1 MDILISDD
9 TRILT
14 TSLMAHPDFPNKKN
28 SPTFIRSKPNKQI
41 KTTPRLS
48 KTTWSIRRSRRIL
61 RKNEK
66 KKKKKSWII
75 RGCRPDNQTRE
86 KHAYLY
92 FILDLH
98 LPIYERCLA
107 PFSWF
112 LFVLSD
118 PSASKFP
125 CGICKEDITTS
136 ERAFFSLPH
145 PLFLFFFILSL
156 FYFSVQ
162 QQHFYLFSNKSW
174 LVI

>member
-41 KTTPRLS
+41 KTTPRL
-48 KTTWSIRRSRRIL
+48 K
-61 RKNEK
+61 KKK

-162 QQHFYLFSNKSW
+162 QQHFYLFSNKS
-174 LVI
+174 